1 MQQPDDDLQGIA
13 MIMTSEQETI
23 AQAHRWADLANEHK
37 RAVYECNAMADA
49 TLQGYATMR
58 AFTVGV
64 KVAAVYREQDGALW
78 QVTGV
83 YAGIDSDVTGV
94 ERIDTF
100 AELRPVEVDKFL
112 QGVAPYVGTTVIALD
127 KWHEAGLTPTELV
140 CPLEDADQ

>member
-1 MQQPDDDLQGIA
+1 

-49 TLQGYATMR
+49 TLQGYAIMR
-58 AFTVGV
+58 AFAVGV
-64 KVAAVYREQDGALW
+64 KVAVVYRERDGTLW
-78 QVTGV
+78 QVV
-83 YAGIDSDVTGV
+83 RVFAQIDSDASGAERINTFAGLRGV
-94 ERIDTF
+94 ENLTLLHRI
-100 AELRPVEVDKFL
+100 V
-112 QGVAPYVGTTVIALD
+112 PYVGTTVIALD